1 MRNKLFFI
9 LFFSAALFCFVCGPV
24 HGYAGPLV
32 LFDQSHGQRFF
43 IEKNRPLDLSGLAVL
58 FVDQGATVT
67 VSRASLTRKTLRD
80 VDVLIIAGAF
90 APIRQSEIEA
100 IAEFLE
106 RGGKLAVMIH
116 IGKPFH
122 GLLDRLG
129 VGISVA
135 PVYEQQHVLA
145 RNPRHF
151 TVRQFAS
158 HPLTRGLEGF
168 NVYGGWALLNKKKNT
183 EVVAHTSDQAW
194 IDMDK
199 NGKVSH
205 SDAVQS
211 FPVIVA
217 GRLGQGRFVVFADD
231 AIFQNGFLRDGNLD
245 LARNLALWFC
255 PQRVAI

>member
-1 MRNKLFFI
+1 MRNKSFFALF
-9 LFFSAALFCFVCGPV
+9 LGVALFCLFLAPV
-24 HGYAGPLV
+24 YCFAGPLV

-58 FVDQGATVT
+58 FVDQGATVK
-67 VSRASLTRKTLRD
+67 VSRAPLTRKTLRD

-90 APIRQSEIEA
+90 APIRKAEIEA

-122 GLLDRLG
+122 GLLERLG

-183 EVVAHTSDQAW
+183 EVVAHTSNQAW

-199 NGKVSH
+199 NGKVSNH
-205 SDAVQS
+205 DAVQS
-211 FPVIVA
+211 FPVIVV
-217 GRLGQGRFVVFADD
+217 GRLGQGSFVAFADD
-231 AIFQNGFLRDGNLD
+231 AIFQNGFLQGGNLD

-255 PQRVAI
+255 PKRVAI